1 MLGETSQSN
10 FLGILWAKKKKK
22 MLLLDQYLVT
32 QKYIE
37 SLEWWR
43 L

>member
-10 FLGILWAKKKKK
+10 FLGILWAKKKK

-32 QKYIE
+32 QKYIK